1 MALNETVEGLLFLTV
16 NNQWKKIKLL
26 QVCIK
31 RIVWVTVPLINEK
44 SKVGCV

>member
-1 MALNETVEGLLFLTV
+1 MGFNETVERLLFLTV

-31 RIVWVTVPLINEK
+31 RIVWVVFPLINEK
-44 SKVGCV
+44 SKLGCL